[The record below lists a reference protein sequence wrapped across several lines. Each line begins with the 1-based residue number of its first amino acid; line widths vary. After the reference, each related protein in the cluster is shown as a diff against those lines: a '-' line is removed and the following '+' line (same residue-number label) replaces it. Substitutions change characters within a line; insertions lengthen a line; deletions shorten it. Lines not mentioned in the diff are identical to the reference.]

1 MDHRYAPPRAE
12 VKDAAPAAM
21 EVDPSIDPAAALK
34 RARIH
39 IGLASTL
46 LFLSALGLFL
56 CLVGA
61 GEWRWCGAAVIF
73 VLAGGL
79 LLIRS
84 RWARFPMWLSAAT
97 YVGAWASVVIPVLED
112 SWETDPTVA
121 VAVCVVTVFPFVGI
135 SAYCV
140 YVAHA
145 YTHRPRVD

>member
-12 VKDAAPAAM
+12 VKDAAPSAT
-21 EVDPSIDPAAALK
+21 EPDPSIDPAAASR

-46 LFLSALGLFL
+46 LFLSAIGVFYS
-56 CLVGA
+56 VIVA
-61 GEWRWCGAAVIF
+61 GEWLRCGAVVIF

-97 YVGAWASVVIPVLED
+97 YVGAWSSVVIPVLED

-121 VAVCVVTVFPFVGI
+121 VAVCVVTAFPFVGI

-145 YTHRPRVD
+145 YTQRPRR